1 MKKKIIC
8 LALCAAVIGGF
19 AVSAGAK
26 QDFVL
31 NGLESE
37 YYIMLNSDYAN
48 TGDDASRLKKL
59 TKEKKEILCKSPE
72 GLYEFCDCE
81 EVFICVDTEKNR
93 NAKFEIRN

>member
-48 TGDDASRLKKL
+48 TGDDAFLLGSLSAKY
-59 TKEKKEILCKSPE
+59 ESNGDPSSISE
-72 GLYEFCDCE
+72 G
-81 EVFICVDTEKNR
+81 
-93 NAKFEIRN
+93 

>member
-8 LALCAAVIGGF
+8 LALIAAVIGGF

-37 YYIMLNSDYAN
+37 YYIRINAVDKNGVLNLFPPKYFLELA
-48 TGDDASRLKKL
+48 TGLEPA
-59 TKEKKEILCKSPE
+59 TN
-72 GLYEFCDCE
+72 GLQ
-81 EVFICVDTEKNR
+81 NR
-93 NAKFEIRN
+93 CTTIVLH